1 MHGGVCLIMSTRM
14 RWVRS
19 LVLTA
24 AALVPF
30 TVVAQSTWADRLKG
44 TTPAESDTQEVP
56 VVTFGVEYE
65 TVVAGL
71 REALG
76 TSAERAV
83 ASAGKTDGF
92 QDNSS
97 IRIPLPGSL
106 DDANSLLR
114 GAGLTTQ
121 VDALGKDMNRAAE
134 SAAALSGP
142 ALYDAIQQLTIDD
155 PRTLM
160 IGAQDSMTRLL
171 RRRQGEP
178 LFEALRPNVEAALL
192 EANTV
197 EEFAE
202 LNQQIEQRLPAL
214 GTLEELDLT
223 DYVTQKTLDGL
234 LLLMGEEERKIRE
247 TPEARTSDLLRE
259 TFGN

>member
-1 MHGGVCLIMSTRM
+1 M
-14 RWVRS
+14 RWVPP
-19 LVLTA
+19 LLLTV

-30 TVVAQSTWADRLKG
+30 TAVAQSTWADRLKG
-44 TTPAESDTQEVP
+44 SAPAETDTQEVP

-65 TVVAGL
+65 TVVAGV

-76 TSAERAV
+76 TSAERAI

-92 QDNSS
+92 HGNSS
-97 IRIPLPGSL
+97 IRIPLPGFL

-114 GAGLTTQ
+114 GAGLTPQ
-121 VDALGKDMNRAAE
+121 IEALDQDMSRAAE

-142 ALYDAIQQLTIDD
+142 AMYAAIRRLTIDD

-160 IGAQDSMTRLL
+160 IGAQDSITRLL
-171 RRRQGEP
+171 RRRQGEQ
-178 LFEALRPNVEAALL
+178 LFEALRPNVEATLL

-202 LNQQIEQRLPAL
+202 LNQQIGQRLPAL
-214 GTLEELDLT
+214 GTLEEINLT

-234 LLLMGEEERKIRE
+234 FLLMGEEERKIRE